1 MSDTKL
7 ILVTG
12 ATGYVGGRLVPRLL
26 AAGYRVRCLVRDP
39 ARLQGRAW
47 LNQVELAQGDVLQ
60 PDSLVGAMRG
70 VAVVYYLVHSLGGG
84 SDFSER
90 DLMAARNCAR
100 AAKVAGVERIIY
112 LGGLGDPQSNL
123 SPHLRSRHET
133 GAALREAGVP
143 VTEFRAAVIVGSGSL
158 SFEMIRYLT
167 ERLPVMICP
176 KWVFTRIQPIA
187 IRNVLDYLV
196 AALDCP
202 ASIGHTL
209 EIGGQDVLTYAEMM
223 TGYAKARE
231 LRRHLIAVP
240 VLTPRLSSYWVHLVT
255 PIPANIAQ
263 PLIKGLGNEV
273 IVRDALARK
282 LFPMI
287 QPLDYETAVKL
298 ALGKL
303 GSRDVET
310 AWSDALTSSQGE
322 KTPVS
327 LISCEGMIIERRQRT
342 VAAASKQV
350 YRSFARLGG
359 ELGWLYLDWTWQL
372 RGMVDRLFGGVGMR
386 RGRRDPEDLRVGDPL
401 DFWRVEQVEPGRLIR
416 LRAEMKVP
424 GRAWLEFKVA
434 PQADG
439 QTVLTQTAF
448 FEPKGLFGLIY
459 WYALYPIH
467 SLIFSGLI
475 RRLGEQAGRLLVPIV
490 GAILLTMNTH
500 AADKIIFDFQSGTN
514 AAAWQIVNDD
524 VMGGVST
531 GDFRLINGMAV
542 FQGEVS
548 LANNGGFASV
558 RSLPASHKL
567 AGCDAFVIRVHGDG
581 HRYKFTARMDQSFDS
596 AIYQTSFTAEAG
608 RVDRASA
615 AAETICADVPGPG
628 VGGRTAA

>member
-1 MSDTKL
+1 MSDSKL

-47 LNQVELAQGDVLQ
+47 LSQVESAQGDVLQ
-60 PDSLVGAMRG
+60 PASLVAAMRE
-70 VAVVYYLVHSLGGG
+70 VSVVYYLVHSLGGG
-84 SDFSER
+84 GDFSER
-90 DLMAARNCAR
+90 DLVAARNCAN
-100 AAKVAGVERIIY
+100 AAKSAGAQRIIY
-112 LGGLGDPQSNL
+112 LGGLGDPQSDL

-196 AALDCP
+196 AALDCQ
-202 ASIGHTL
+202 ASTGRIL
-209 EIGGQDVLTYAEMM
+209 EIGGRDVLTYAEMM
-223 TGYAKARE
+223 TGYAQARG
-231 LRRHLIAVP
+231 LNRHLLAVP

-255 PIPANIAQ
+255 PIPASIAQ

-273 IVRDALARK
+273 VVRDALARD
-282 LFPMI
+282 LFPAI
-287 QPLDYETAVKL
+287 IPLDYSTAVTL
-298 ALGKL
+298 ALEKL
-303 GSRDVET
+303 GAHDVAT

-322 KTPVS
+322 KMPVS
-327 LISCEGMIIERRQRT
+327 LVSTEGMVIERRQQI
-342 VAAASKQV
+342 VATASEKV

-359 ELGWLYLDWTWQL
+359 ERGWLYLDWTWQL

-401 DFWRVEQVEPGRLIR
+401 DFWRVEMVEPGRLIR

-424 GRAWLEFKVA
+424 GRAWLEFKAA

-439 QTVLTQTAF
+439 QTLLTQTAF
-448 FEPKGLFGLIY
+448 FEPKGLFGLVY

-475 RRLGEQAGRLLVPIV
+475 RQLAKQAGGLLLPIV
-490 GAILLTMNTH
+490 SALLFSMNRR
-500 AADKIIFDFQSGTN
+500 
-514 AAAWQIVNDD
+514 
-524 VMGGVST
+524 GG
-531 GDFRLINGMAV
+531 
-542 FQGEVS
+542 
-548 LANNGGFASV
+548 
-558 RSLPASHKL
+558 
-567 AGCDAFVIRVHGDG
+567 
-581 HRYKFTARMDQSFDS
+581 
-596 AIYQTSFTAEAG
+596 
-608 RVDRASA
+608 
-615 AAETICADVPGPG
+615 
-628 VGGRTAA
+628 